1 MRRTNLPRSDRLER
15 SFSEGLKRRG
25 YTAGQIRNLR
35 MAYRILY
42 RSDLKL
48 ADAIVRLTELARDN
62 AEVQPLLAFIDAS
75 TRSLVR

>member
-1 MRRTNLPRSDRLER
+1 
-15 SFSEGLKRRG
+15 
-25 YTAGQIRNLR
+25 

-48 ADAIVRLTELARDN
+48 ADAVAQLTELAREN
-62 AEVQPLLAFIDAS
+62 EEVQPLLAFIDAS